1 MATEPHCRLLSP
13 RLWIAALLLLVAAPL
28 HGQVQLLADS
38 VRADSI
44 RADSLRAD
52 SVARRQ
58 SIQTERYLSA
68 TSKNDTW
75 VPPIPYVG
83 AEGPRAVGARI
94 VFTRDSMD
102 WAMAHTLGDLVALVP
117 GAYLWRTGWLGSAT
131 LPNFHGRGAASV
143 QYYLDGLPYV
153 AVGADSVAVDPS
165 IFALSL
171 LERVEIEPWPG
182 QLRVFLYSRRHERV
196 SPRSLIGLGRGSN
209 SLTQFQAQLEKR
221 SVKKVGFGIAADYYN
236 SGRLNNSTGSF
247 YLNTQAWAQ
256 VSYVPSP
263 RYGLVAQYVTSSP
276 KRKDALSP
284 STGDIVLGTTGG
296 RSDLFLRGFLRK
308 QEDGLG
314 PGLDLTFARTAFSN
328 DTIKQSI
335 GSVTANATWRTPTLS
350 ATASAA
356 YRTRWTL
363 LDLGATAGWTPT
375 ARIGIN
381 ANAGYQLLS
390 SSRSNAWVGAQASIS
405 PFSHLMLRGSARV
418 GSVVQVPSIELDTAQ
433 TILEGSAS
441 VGWDSRL
448 LGVEVGVTR
457 TAGFDPLA
465 YQQTQLTVAT
475 IAPSLAT
482 NWFQARGRISPT
494 NWITV
499 DAWYSSPMDVT
510 PEGQPPEHSRVV
522 GTIRSRFLRTFPS
535 GAFDLKASLG
545 FERWSGGVLG
555 SGPDGSPLALPSQMY
570 LETLIELRIQSFAVY
585 FSRANLLSEGPGYVP
600 GFPVQ
605 PLATI
610 FGIRW
615 GFLN

>member
-1 MATEPHCRLLSP
+1 MLL
-13 RLWIAALLLLVAAPL
+13 AAPL
-28 HGQVQLLADS
+28 HAQVQQLADS

-44 RADSLRAD
+44 RTDSLRAD

-68 TSKNDTW
+68 TAKNDTW

-102 WAMAHTLGDLVALVP
+102 WAMAHTLGDLVALAP
-117 GAYLWRTGWLGSAT
+117 GAYLWRTGWLGAAA
-131 LPNFHGRGAASV
+131 LPNFHGRGATSV
-143 QYYLDGLPYV
+143 EYFLDGLPYV
-153 AVGADSVAVDPS
+153 AAGADSVGIDPS

-182 QLRVFLYSRRHERV
+182 SLRVYLYTRRHERV

-221 SVKKVGFGIAADYYN
+221 SLKRVGFGIAADYYN
-236 SGRLNNSTGSF
+236 SGRLNGGTGSF

-263 RYGLVAQYVTSSP
+263 RYGLVAQYVTNSP
-276 KRKDALSP
+276 KRQDELS
-284 STGDIVLGTTGG
+284 STGSTVLGTSGG
-296 RSDLFLRGFLRK
+296 RHDLFLRGFLRK
-308 QEDGLG
+308 RIDGLG
-314 PGLDLTFARTAFSN
+314 PGVDLTIARTTFNN
-328 DTIKQSI
+328 DTIKQNI
-335 GSVTANATWRTPTLS
+335 GSVTANGTWRTPTLS

-356 YRTRWTL
+356 YRTRWTT
-363 LDLGATAGWTPT
+363 LDLGATAGWTPS
-375 ARIGIN
+375 ARVAIN
-381 ANAGYQLLS
+381 MNAAYQLLTF
-390 SSRSNAWVGAQASIS
+390 SRSSAWAGVQASVS
-405 PFSHLMLRGSARV
+405 PFSHVLLRASARA
-418 GSVVQVPSIELDTAQ
+418 GSVVQAPSIALDTAQ
-433 TILEGSAS
+433 SILEGSAS
-441 VGWDSRL
+441 LGWDSRV
-448 LGVEVGVTR
+448 LGAELGITR
-457 TAGFDPLA
+457 TAAFDPFT
-465 YQQTQLTVAT
+465 YQQMQLTVASIT
-475 IAPSLAT
+475 PSLAT

-494 NWITV
+494 NWLSV
-499 DAWYSSPMDVT
+499 DAWYSSAINVAPV
-510 PEGQPPEHSRVV
+510 GQPPEHARVM

-535 GAFDLKASLG
+535 GAFDLKASIG
-545 FERWSGGVLG
+545 FERWSAGVLG
-555 SGPDGSPLALPSQMY
+555 IRPDGLPFELPAQMY
-570 LETLIELRIQSFAVY
+570 LETLIELRIQSFSVY